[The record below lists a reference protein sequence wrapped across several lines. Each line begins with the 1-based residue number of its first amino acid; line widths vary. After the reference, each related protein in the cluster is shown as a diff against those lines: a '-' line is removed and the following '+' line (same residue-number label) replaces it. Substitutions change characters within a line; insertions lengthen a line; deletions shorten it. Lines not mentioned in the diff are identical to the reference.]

1 MSGTVVT
8 TIDQLFA
15 QQLQLQNDV
24 VLLRPISL
32 ADIEEYKKI
41 AFDDAIWKYFV
52 TNVSSDDDVEAFVR
66 EAVNAR
72 ADKSRL
78 AFTSIHKATGQIAG
92 GTAFLNISFKD
103 SRVEI
108 GWSWLA
114 PAFQRSGVNR
124 NNKFLL
130 MEYAFETLGF
140 ERVEFKTDVLNQQAR
155 KGLMGIGA
163 IEEGVLRSHT
173 LMPFGRRRDTIYYSV
188 LRNEWP
194 EVKNTIFKG
203 YGSGRGGVV

>member
-1 MSGTVVT
+1 MSGTAVT
-8 TIDQLFA
+8 TIEQLFA
-15 QQLQLQNDV
+15 QDLQLQNDV
-24 VLLRPISL
+24 VLLRPITLS
-32 ADIEEYKKI
+32 DIDEYRKI

-52 TNVSSDDDVEAFVR
+52 TNVGTEGDLEAFVR

-72 ADKSRL
+72 ADRSRL
-78 AFTSIHKATGQIAG
+78 PFTCIHRGTGQVAG
-92 GTAFLNISFKD
+92 GTAYLNISFKD
-103 SRVEI
+103 KRLEI

-114 PAFQRSGVNR
+114 PAFQRSGINR

-130 MEYAFETLGF
+130 MKYAFETLGF

-155 KGLMGIGA
+155 KGLKGIGA
-163 IEEGVLRSHT
+163 VEEGVLRSHT

-188 LRNEWP
+188 LKNEWP

-203 YGSGRGGVV
+203 YNSH

>member
-1 MSGTVVT
+1 MSGSAVT

-15 QQLQLQNDV
+15 QDLHLENDV

-32 ADIEEYKKI
+32 SDIEEYKKI
-41 AFDDAIWKYFV
+41 AFNDAIWKYFI
-52 TNVSSDDDVEAFVR
+52 TNVGTDDDLEAFVL

-72 ADKSRL
+72 KDKSRM
-78 AFTSIHKATGQIAG
+78 AFTSIDKASGQVAG
-92 GTAFLNISFKD
+92 GTAYLNISFKD
-103 SRVEI
+103 KRLEI

-114 PAFQRSGVNR
+114 PAFQRSGINR

-140 ERVEFKTDVLNQQAR
+140 ERVEFKTDVLNQPAR
-155 KGLMGIGA
+155 KGLRGIGA

-194 EVKNTIFKG
+194 EVKNTIFKE
-203 YGSGRGGVV
+203 YKSGRQ

>member
-1 MSGTVVT
+1 MSGSALT
-8 TIDQLFA
+8 TIDQLFS
-15 QQLQLQNDV
+15 QDLHLENDV
-24 VLLRPISL
+24 VLLRPITL
-32 ADIEEYKKI
+32 ADIDEFKKI

-52 TNVSSDDDVEAFVR
+52 SNVSTGDELEAFVR

-72 ADKSRL
+72 HDKTRL
-78 AFTSIHKATGQIAG
+78 AFTSIDKASGQVAG
-92 GTAFLNISFKD
+92 GTAYLNISFKD
-103 SRVEI
+103 KRLEI

-140 ERVEFKTDVLNQQAR
+140 ERVEFKTDVLNQRAR
-155 KGLMGIGA
+155 KGLKGIGA

-203 YGSGRGGVV
+203 YKSGHQ